1 MQDHTAL
8 RLSSRNHWLLEP
20 DIAYLNHG
28 SFGATP
34 KAILNEQRRLQTEME
49 REPVQF
55 MLRKVPELLW
65 ASQVALADFIGA
77 QPEDVV
83 LTDNATTAVN
93 TVFCNIEFQQGDE
106 IIFVNQVYG
115 ACRKTAEMYAKRTG
129 AVCREIVLPTC
140 VTDAQQIVDLLI
152 EAWTPRVRLLLID
165 HICSPTGWI
174 LPIESVVHFYE
185 SKGTAVLVDGAH
197 ALGQIPLDLDALG
210 ASYYVANAHK
220 WLCTPKGSAMLHV
233 RRDRQIGFRPLVLSH
248 WVDWENQTPKQRYSP
263 FQMAFAWTGTR
274 DVTAGLT
281 IPFALKWMSGL
292 HPEGWSGL
300 MNENTRRSQR
310 WRRMLCD
317 EFNQPLLCP
326 DSMVGHMGCL
336 YLPASIV
343 VSDDVNIPIGQ
354 RLSPL
359 WAQLYS
365 EYGIEVVVFPVEDRQ
380 CLRFS
385 IQRYVSDEDLERLLV
400 AIQELS

>member
-1 MQDHTAL
+1 MQDHSAL
-8 RLSSRNHWLLEP
+8 RLNSRNHWLLEP

-34 KAILNEQRRLQTEME
+34 KAILNEQRRLQTQME

-65 ASQVALADFIGA
+65 ASQMALADFIGA

-83 LTDNATTAVN
+83 LMDNATTAVN
-93 TVFCNIEFQQGDE
+93 TVFSNIDFQPGDE
-106 IIFVNQVYG
+106 ILFVNQVYG
-115 ACRKTAEMYAKRTG
+115 ACRKTAELYAQRAG
-129 AVCREIVLPTC
+129 AMCREIVLPTC

-165 HICSPTGWI
+165 HICSPTGWV
-174 LPIESVVHFYE
+174 LPIESVVRTYE
-185 SKGTAVLVDGAH
+185 SNGTAVLVDGAH
-197 ALGQIPLDLDALG
+197 ALGQMPLDLDALG

-248 WVDWENQTPKQRYSP
+248 WVDWENPTSEARYSP

-274 DVTAGLT
+274 DVSASLT

-292 HPEGWSGL
+292 HPDGWSGL
-300 MNENTRRSQR
+300 MSENTDRSQR
-310 WRRMLCD
+310 WRRTLSD
-317 EFNQPLLCP
+317 EFIQPLLCP
-326 DSMVGHMGCL
+326 DSMVGHMACL
-336 YLPASIV
+336 FLPESIV
-343 VSDDVNIPIGQ
+343 VSKDVNIPIGQ

-385 IQRYVSDEDLERLLV
+385 IQRYVSDEDMERLL
-400 AIQELS
+400 AAMHELS